1 MLQSVIAVKKAER
14 FTTQCLA
21 GLRRAEA
28 LRPQIVAEGPRT
40 VDATLRRYNELL
52 TAASASN
59 ALAGLMSEV
68 HPDEAIR
75 DAARE
80 CEQAVARFY
89 SDLWLDREM
98 YEALAAVDVS
108 AADPDTLRFLAHAL
122 RDYRRAGVDQ
132 PPEVR
137 ARLKQI
143 DEELLEADR
152 RGRPRD
158 RDQRSRAA
166 RRAA

>member
-1 MLQSVIAVKKAER
+1 MLQSVPDVKKVER

-28 LRPQIVAEGPRT
+28 LRPQIIDGAPRT
-40 VDATLRRYNELL
+40 VDETLARYNQLL

-80 CEQAVARFY
+80 CEQEVAQFY
-89 SDLWLDREM
+89 SDLWLDRDM
-98 YEALAAVDVS
+98 YDALAAVDVS
-108 AADPDTLRFLAHAL
+108 SADPQTQRFVA
-122 RDYRRAGVDQ
+122 
-132 PPEVR
+132 
-137 ARLKQI
+137 
-143 DEELLEADR
+143 
-152 RGRPRD
+152 
-158 RDQRSRAA
+158 
-166 RRAA
+166 